1 MYVAGGEDRRTRSNL
16 TLKMTRRALAVASSF
31 FSPIFFDELTLY
43 FLLFRNLMISFLALS
58 L

>member
-1 MYVAGGEDRRTRSNL
+1 MYVAGGEDGRARSNL
-16 TLKMTRRALAVASSF
+16 TLKMTRRPLAVSF
-31 FSPIFFDELTLY
+31 FLLFFDELTLY